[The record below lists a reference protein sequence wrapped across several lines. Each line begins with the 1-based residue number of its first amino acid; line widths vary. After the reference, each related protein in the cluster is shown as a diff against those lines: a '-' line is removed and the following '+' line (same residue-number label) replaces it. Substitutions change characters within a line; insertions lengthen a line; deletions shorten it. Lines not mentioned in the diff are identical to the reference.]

1 MCWGEWLGD
10 GTGGRVWGHHQEV
23 CAIAP
28 GREDSL
34 GEAWHT
40 DADAERSRGTICR
53 LGDRCIPQENR
64 GTARSQG
71 PLWVSGSRLNEASL
85 TQPTG
90 HGRGASWG
98 KDWLGPFLFEGQRL
112 LSIRQKGGF
121 ERKLW
126 VIRHFFMEM
135 TFFCYLHS
143 QNGKQ
148 YCCE

>member
-1 MCWGEWLGD
+1 MGQGD
-10 GTGGRVWGHHQEV
+10 GRGDTIRKFVQWLRGERTAW
-23 CAIAP
+23 ARP
-28 GREDSL
+28 GTL
-34 GEAWHT
+34 MP
-40 DADAERSRGTICR
+40 ERSRGTICR

-90 HGRGASWG
+90 HGRGASWA